1 MVNGVFIPILYINR
15 RYVVKMVLHLDLSKQ
30 EYQVFNIDIEPTLLE
45 LKNKNFIFGKNGT
58 GKSTLCKMIEN
69 QFTEDYDVKVF
80 SGFQNI
86 TEDKKLNA
94 IVLGEENIDAKTK
107 LESLEKK
114 LTSFRS
120 LKENLDNTIKSL
132 EWDDSYIEEG
142 LEKHALYK
150 IKEEI
155 EIRFNKKNKEIDKFY
170 QDKAKELKEY
180 TNPQITKISY
190 NKNGFLRDIPT
201 S

>member
-15 RYVVKMVLHLDLSKQ
+15 RYVVKMVLQLDLSKQ
-30 EYQVFNIDIEPTLLE
+30 EYQVFNIDTEPKLLE

-69 QFTEDYDVKVF
+69 QFAEDYDVKTF

-94 IVLGEENIDAKTK
+94 IVLGKENIEAKTK
-107 LESLEKK
+107 LDSLDKK
-114 LTSFRS
+114 LTTFRE
-120 LKENLDNTIKSL
+120 LKESLDNKIKSL
-132 EWDDSYIEEG
+132 EWNEIYKEEG
-142 LEKHALYK
+142 LEKHALYT

-155 EIRFNKKNKEIDKFY
+155 ESSFNSKNREIDKFY

-180 TNPQITKISY
+180 TNPQITK
-190 NKNGFLRDIPT
+190 
-201 S
+201 